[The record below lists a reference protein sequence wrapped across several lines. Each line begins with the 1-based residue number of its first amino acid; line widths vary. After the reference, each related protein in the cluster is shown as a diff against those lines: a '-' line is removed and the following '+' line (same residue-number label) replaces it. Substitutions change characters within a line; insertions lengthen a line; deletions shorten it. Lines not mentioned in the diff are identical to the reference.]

1 MQEGDPTMCSDNIPN
16 ETIVLKFGGSA
27 LTHVG
32 ELRAAV
38 GEIRREVRKGRS
50 VIAIVSPIF
59 GTTPRLIAEAGK
71 LSDSPS
77 GPALARLVA
86 SGARHAAS
94 LLSLALTDAG
104 QAHTAVTAREVGLL
118 AQGPSGDAEPA
129 AIDTAA
135 VQHLLNRAPVLVL
148 PGLEAINEREQPTL
162 LGGGGIGG
170 VGKRGGTDLLAVFI
184 AEALGADVRLI
195 KDSEGIYQT
204 PSGRID
210 PRADE
215 RATRYTA
222 IAWEDASRFAGRI
235 VGPRALALAARRG
248 VRIQVGALG
257 SSRVTTICGWTELES
272 AVGHADAPQA
282 VGLAA

>member
-1 MQEGDPTMCSDNIPN
+1 MCSEDIPN

-59 GTTPRLIAEAGK
+59 GTTPRLLAEAGK
-71 LSDSPS
+71 LAAADPPS

-86 SGARHAAS
+86 GGARHAAS
-94 LLSLALTDAG
+94 LLSVALWDAG
-104 QAHTAVTAREVGLL
+104 QAHTSATAREVGLL

-148 PGLEAINEREQPTL
+148 PGLESINEREQPTL
-162 LGGGGIGG
+162 LGGGGPSR
-170 VGKRGGTDLLAVFI
+170 RGGTDLLAVFI

-195 KDSEGIYQT
+195 KDSEGVYDT

-215 RATRYTA
+215 RARRYRT
-222 IAWEDASRFAGRI
+222 IAWEDASRLAGRI

-248 VRIQVGALG
+248 VRIQIGALG
-257 SSRVTTICGWTELES
+257 ASRVTTICWWTELEHPTS
-272 AVGHADAPQA
+272 LEIDLQPGVTGARVLVA
-282 VGLAA
+282 